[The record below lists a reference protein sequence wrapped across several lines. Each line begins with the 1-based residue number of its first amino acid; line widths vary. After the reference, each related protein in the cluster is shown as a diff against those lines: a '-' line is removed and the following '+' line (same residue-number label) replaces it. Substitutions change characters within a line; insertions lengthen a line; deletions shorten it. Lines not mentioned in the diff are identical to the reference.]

1 MGDVLKKVLGN
12 DLMVFFGFGTCGN
25 VNHINVKESETTK
38 DYERSQRIGFA
49 LAAAIIREIPVL
61 EIQNISKLNSESETV
76 YLKIPEYTEKEIEQ
90 AKINAQKES
99 DEIAS
104 TPEIREAMKIL
115 RIHNLN
121 NQPIEAE
128 ILTFGLG
135 DASIVGL
142 PGEIFVE
149 LGLAIKEASPYKNT
163 LVLTLANNSIGYIP
177 NKDAFQYGAYEVE
190 VSMIAEGEGEKL
202 VKSSL
207 NQLQKMTE

>member
-1 MGDVLKKVLGN
+1 MK
-12 DLMVFFGFGTCGN
+12 
-25 VNHINVKESETTK
+25 
-38 DYERSQRIGFA
+38 SQSWKT
-49 LAAAIIREIPVL
+49 
-61 EIQNISKLNSESETV
+61 QNINKLNSESETV
-76 YLKIPEYTEKEIEQ
+76 YLKIPEYTEGEIEQ

-128 ILTFGLG
+128 VLTFGLG
-135 DASIVGL
+135 DASIVAL

-149 LGLAIKEASPYKNT
+149 LGLAIKEGSPYKNT

-202 VKSSL
+202 VESSL
-207 NQLQKMTE
+207 GQLQDMKE